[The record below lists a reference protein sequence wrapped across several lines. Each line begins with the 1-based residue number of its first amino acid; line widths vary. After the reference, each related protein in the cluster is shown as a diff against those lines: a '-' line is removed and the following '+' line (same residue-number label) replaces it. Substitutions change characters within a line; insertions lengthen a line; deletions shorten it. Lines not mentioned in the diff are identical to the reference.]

1 MMTDTAIRPAG
12 IPVGRTALPHDLIA
26 LVKFR
31 YHITF
36 VNVVFGALIF
46 ASTPDLTL
54 AGRLV
59 ALYLSFNVLMYGGI
73 YTLNDWA
80 DREDDARHPQKRH
93 RPLAAR
99 RITPAAGLTFAAA
112 MITAG
117 LAASA
122 ALFEPTIVSC
132 QLAALGLNLLY
143 SFGGR
148 NIRYIDLAL
157 NSAPHV
163 VRFLMGV
170 LLVGRLPPAGHLIGV
185 FLLAIILSCLRRHV
199 ERGCDGWCAR
209 PTLSLYGRHELA
221 VIAVIAGTGLVALA
235 VGSAP
240 AAPGYWGIL
249 MVSAAVLTS
258 GVCLPSPVRRTFA
271 ALWLR

>member
-1 MMTDTAIRPAG
+1 MTTDTAIRAAG
-12 IPVGRTALPHDLIA
+12 IPVGRTASAYDLIA

-54 AGRLV
+54 AGQLM
-59 ALYLSFNVLMYGGI
+59 ALYLTFNVLMYAGI

-80 DREDDARHPQKRH
+80 DREDDARHPQKRR
-93 RPLAAR
+93 RPLAAG
-99 RITPAAGLTFAAA
+99 RITPV
-112 MITAG
+112 AG
-117 LAASA
+117 LAFATAMIVAGIATAA
-122 ALFEPTIVSC
+122 ALFDPVIVAC
-132 QLAALGLNLLY
+132 HLAALGLNLLY

-170 LLVGRLPPAGHLIGV
+170 LLVGRVPSAGHLMGV

-209 PTLSLYGRHELA
+209 LTLTSYRRHELA
-221 VIAVIAGTGLVALA
+221 FIAAIAGVGLIALA
-235 VGSAP
+235 TVSAP
-240 AAPGYWGIL
+240 AAPGYWAIL
-249 MVSAAVLTS
+249 MTSSAVLTS
-258 GVCLPSPVRRTFA
+258 GVCLPSPVRRAFG

>member
-1 MMTDTAIRPAG
+1 MTTDTAVRPAG
-12 IPVGRTALPHDLIA
+12 IPVGRIVSASDLIA

-73 YTLNDWA
+73 YALNDWA
-80 DREDDARHPQKRH
+80 DRDDDARHPQKRH
-93 RPLAAR
+93 RPLAAG
-99 RITPAAGLTFAAA
+99 RIAPTTGLVFAALLVAAGLAV
-112 MITAG
+112 
-117 LAASA
+117 SA
-122 ALFEPTIVSC
+122 ALFEPAIVAC
-132 QLAALGLNLLY
+132 HLAALGLNLLY

-148 NIRYIDLAL
+148 NVRYIDLVL

-163 VRFLMGV
+163 IRFLMGV
-170 LLVGRLPPAGHLIGV
+170 LLVGRVPPAGHLMGL

-199 ERGCDGWCAR
+199 ERGCDGWSAR
-209 PTLSLYGRHELA
+209 PTLSSYRRHELTL
-221 VIAVIAGTGLVALA
+221 IAAISGSALIALA
-235 VGSAP
+235 VASAP

-249 MVSAAVLTS
+249 MASSTVLTS
-258 GVCLPSPVRRTFA
+258 GACVSSSVRRAFA